1 MKRTTID
8 SRPFHFRQFSLF
20 HHRSTMKTGTDA
32 ILLGIWTDISN
43 TNEILDIGSG
53 SGIISLFMASRSKA
67 NVTAIEIDSE
77 SVIESKSNFISS
89 KFSNRL
95 NVIESDF
102 NNYSNS
108 TNAKYD
114 LIVSNPPFFTNDLH
128 SPDKRKSR
136 TRHAEAFTFIQL
148 CSGVSKILNQNGRFC
163 VVIPYSQQQQFCK
176 IAQENG
182 LHPSKKLLIFPRRG
196 VQPNRINIEFCKQN
210 NKSIEQNFF
219 IMREENNKFSM
230 QYHKTL
236 GDYYLSIPEQ

>member
-20 HHRSTMKTGTDA
+20 HHNSTMKTGTDA

-43 TNEILDIGSG
+43 ANEILDIGSG
-53 SGIISLFMASRSKA
+53 SGIISLFMASRSEA

-77 SVIESKSNFISS
+77 SVTESKSNFISS
-89 KFSNRL
+89 KFSYRL

-102 NNYSNS
+102 NNYSKS
-108 TNAKYD
+108 IDAKYD

-136 TRHAEAFTFIQL
+136 ARHADTFTFSQL
-148 CSGVSKILNQNGRFC
+148 CSGVSKILNLNGRFC

-176 IAQENG
+176 IATENG

-210 NKSIEQNFF
+210 NKSIEQDFF